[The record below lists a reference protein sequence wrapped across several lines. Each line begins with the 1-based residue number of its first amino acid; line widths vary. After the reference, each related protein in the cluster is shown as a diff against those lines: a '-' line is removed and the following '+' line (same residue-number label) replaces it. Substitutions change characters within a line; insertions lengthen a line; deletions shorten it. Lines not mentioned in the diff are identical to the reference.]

1 MNRATQNLEND
12 HIYILK
18 LTEVMLE
25 MAQRPEPD
33 PVYIDEVVDIIRN
46 FADGLHHAKEE
57 NMLFPML
64 VDKGIPAEN
73 GPVGVMLHE
82 HVQGRNFVAEMA
94 LGSIDW
100 REGRK
105 DAAARINQALQGY
118 AILLQNH
125 IAKENNILF
134 RMADNLMSAQEEEKM
149 YHNFVKVDSGD
160 LSGPAS
166 PDYVKRIN
174 LLAELYLTQ

>member
-12 HIYILK
+12 HIHILK
-18 LTEVMLE
+18 LTEVMLK
-25 MAQRPEPD
+25 MAERPEPD
-33 PVYIDEVVDIIRN
+33 PVYVDEVVDIIRN

-64 VDKGIPAEN
+64 VEKGIPAEN
-73 GPVGVMLHE
+73 GPVGVMLSE

-94 LGSIDW
+94 SGSREW
-100 REGRK
+100 REGK
-105 DAAARINQALQGY
+105 QDAAAKINHALEGY

-134 RMADNLMSAQEEEKM
+134 RMADNLMSAREEENM
-149 YHNFVKVDSGD
+149 YHNFLKVDTGEQ
-160 LSGPAS
+160 SGPSS

-174 LLAELYLTQ
+174 LLGELYLTQ